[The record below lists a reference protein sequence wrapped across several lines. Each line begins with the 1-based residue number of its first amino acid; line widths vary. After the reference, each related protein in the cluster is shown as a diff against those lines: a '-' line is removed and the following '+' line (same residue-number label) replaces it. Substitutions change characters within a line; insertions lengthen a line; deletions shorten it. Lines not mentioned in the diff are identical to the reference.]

1 MPTPHPSHSGTSYI
15 GPLLD
20 RVEEELIVRRA
31 ELGTITGKSSL
42 NMGIRMLWRI

>member
-1 MPTPHPSHSGTSYI
+1 MPTPYPSHFGTSRI
-15 GPLLD
+15 GLLLD

-42 NMGIRMLWRI
+42 NIGIRML

>member
-1 MPTPHPSHSGTSYI
+1 MPTPYLSYSGTSYI

-20 RVEEELIVRRA
+20 YVEKELTVRRA

-42 NMGIRMLWRI
+42 NIGIRIL